1 MKVAITSNNMNNE
14 KNIPIIEP
22 QAFACALIHSEMLRA
37 GLDSSENLDGFLC
50 SCQHFMLQ

>member
-22 QAFACALIHSEMLRA
+22 QAFACALIHSEVLRV
-37 GLDSSENLDGFLC
+37 GLGSSET
-50 SCQHFMLQ
+50 